1 MARNSASPVAGA
13 ISGGSVRC
21 PPAAETASR
30 SAKNTLKAS
39 SSGGSPTALL
49 RWMLS
54 WRFSWSNSLTRK
66 SAGQSLA
73 VGIL

>member
-1 MARNSASPVAGA
+1 MARKMASGVAGA
-13 ISGGSVRC
+13 IRGGLTRW
-21 PPAAETASR
+21 PPTADTASR
-30 SAKNTLKAS
+30 MAKNTLKGS

-54 WRFSWSNSLTRK
+54 CRLGASK
-66 SAGQSLA
+66 SCVLNTAGQSLA

>member
-1 MARNSASPVAGA
+1 MASGVAGA
-13 ISGGSVRC
+13 LSAGCLRW

-30 SAKNTLKAS
+30 TAKNTLKGS

-49 RWMLS
+49 RWMVSAGLS
-54 WRFSWSNSLTRK
+54 PSYRRTSK
-66 SAGQSLA
+66 CAGQSLA